1 MLEETGNHVRTFTI
15 SCAGGS
21 YALDSVHI
29 QYNPIWIALSADLL
43 ENCGRVRKIIMY
55 IFFWKEIDWN
65 EKHKCYV
72 AEINGSCRILIVA
85 PPDRMLKCMITP
97 YCSN

>member
-29 QYNPIWIALSADLL
+29 QYNPIWVALSADLL

-65 EKHKCYV
+65 EKTQML
-72 AEINGSCRILIVA
+72 CRRNQWFLPNFDCR
-85 PPDRMLKCMITP
+85 PP
-97 YCSN
+97 